1 LALLRPLI
9 VLGLVAGSPILETR
23 IPTSERP
30 TLYEFAQVHMG
41 LPVRLHL
48 YAQNEKAARMAS
60 ASAFSRIA
68 ELDRMMSDYRPDSEL
83 RRLASNGDWTVVS
96 PELFDVLKRAVLVAR
111 ETGGAFDPTIAPLVS
126 IWREARATERLPAR
140 ADLDAARRRV
150 GWRHLQFD
158 ERDRAVRLMQPDMRL
173 DLGGIAKG
181 YILQEARRILHQH
194 GVAAALV
201 EAGGDIVA
209 GNAPPGREGWRI
221 DVGGAGGA
229 LEERAGRLVNAALA
243 TSGPT
248 AQFVEIEGVRYS
260 HVIDPRTGVGV
271 TNDLVARVIAE
282 DAATADALATALTV
296 IGSIDSSLL
305 SRFPGTLA
313 SLDSR

>member
-1 LALLRPLI
+1 
-9 VLGLVAGSPILETR
+9 
-23 IPTSERP
+23 
-30 TLYEFAQVHMG
+30 M
-41 LPVRLHL
+41 
-48 YAQNEKAARMAS
+48 AA

-181 YILQEARRILHQH
+181 YILQEASRILRQH

-209 GNAPPGREGWRI
+209 GNAPPGRDGWRI

-243 TSGPT
+243 TSGST